1 MKSITLTK
9 LSFELQL
16 NDKLTNQVLNTELFK
31 KINNKK
37 TQIDDVKHKWDSAKK
52 ISNDCEYV
60 YTSSNSNKNIS
71 NIIPVSRSF
80 FKLREIIYEYKIYL
94 NDTCACIAEAPGGF
108 IQSILKFSEDKKLN
122 ISTIHGITLVSEDKD
137 IPYWNP
143 LLLSNPKVII
153 CNGKDGTGDLYKL
166 ENILY
171 FIQSCGKQSCSFV
184 TADGG
189 FDYTKDFEQ
198 ELSSYK
204 LFYSEIMIALHIQSN
219 GGTFIC
225 KLFDLFW
232 YSSLQLI
239 YILYLSY
246 ETISFIK
253 PSTSRQSN
261 SEKYIVCRGF
271 KGYNKTISNLMCMYF
286 TKDFLPIDLPEQF
299 ISMIDIYH
307 KQFITH
313 QINRIDHTLQ
323 LIKQR
328 RNLDKPT
335 KQQIQLAIS
344 WCQKY
349 EIPINKNCYYFR

>member
-1 MKSITLTK
+1 MKSFILPK

-16 NDKLTNQVLNTELFK
+16 NDNTTNQLLNQELFQ

-52 ISNDCEYV
+52 ISNDYEYI
-60 YTSSNSNKNIS
+60 YTSSNCNKNIS
-71 NIIPVSRSF
+71 NITPVSRSF
-80 FKLREIIYEYKIYL
+80 FKLREIIYEYKIEL
-94 NDTCACIAEAPGGF
+94 NDICACIAEAPGGF
-108 IQSILKFSEDKKLN
+108 IQSILKFSEDKRLN
-122 ISTIHGITLVSEDKD
+122 VSNIHGITLVSEDKD

-143 LLLSNPKVII
+143 LLLSNSKVVI

-171 FIQSCGKQSCSFV
+171 FIQRCGKQSCSFV

-271 KGYNKTISNLMCMYF
+271 KGYNKEISNLMCIYF
-286 TKDFLPIDLPEQF
+286 SKNIMPIILPDEF
-299 ISMIDIYH
+299 ISMIDMYH
-307 KQFITH
+307 KQFINH
-313 QINRIDHTLQ
+313 QITRINLTFD

-328 RNLDKPT
+328 RTLDKPT
-335 KQQIQLAIS
+335 KQQIHLAVE
-344 WCQKY
+344 WCKKY